1 VVAGLN
7 WNVVL
12 DEHRDRQERQAR
24 RVLQSERRRPH
35 GSGLGGHRVHRRR
48 VSGAKERRP
57 TLDAMLGAVRARK
70 VDVVAVVKLD
80 RLARSTRHLVTLAAE
95 LEALR
100 VDLVVL
106 DQAIDTTTPAGRLL
120 FHVLASIAEFERDLI
135 RDRVLAG
142 MRRARAQG
150 RRLGRP
156 RVHRVKSMRTR
167 RASCWPRAWA
177 CAPSPG
183 NSAST
188 RAPSP
193 GLSQRVRRSPR
204 RRRVVRGFGHRSRG
218 RRQRRDL
225 RHRRGGWLMPR
236 KPVAEP
242 VIRLY
247 AQLGLRLPAP
257 PAMRLKRFCAAS
269 GQSLNAVTQAA
280 LVRYL
285 DAEERRTSKK

>member
-1 VVAGLN
+1 
-7 WNVVL
+7 
-12 DEHRDRQERQAR
+12 
-24 RVLQSERRRPH
+24 
-35 GSGLGGHRVHRRR
+35 
-48 VSGAKERRP
+48 
-57 TLDAMLGAVRARK
+57 MLGAVRARK

-156 RVHRVKSMRTR
+156 RVHRVESMRTR

-193 GLSQRVRRSPR
+193 GLSQRGAPESPPSPR
-204 RRRVVRGFGHRSRG
+204 RSRVRPSQSR
-218 RRQRRDL
+218 
-225 RHRRGGWLMPR
+225 PS
-236 KPVAEP
+236 P
-242 VIRLY
+242 
-247 AQLGLRLPAP
+247 
-257 PAMRLKRFCAAS
+257 
-269 GQSLNAVTQAA
+269 T
-280 LVRYL
+280 
-285 DAEERRTSKK
+285 T